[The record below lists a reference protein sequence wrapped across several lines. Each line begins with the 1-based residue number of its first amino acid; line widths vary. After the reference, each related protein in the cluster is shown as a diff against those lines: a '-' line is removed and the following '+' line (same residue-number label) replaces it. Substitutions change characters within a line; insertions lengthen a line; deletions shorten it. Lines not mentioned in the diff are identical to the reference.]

1 MTLFVERG
9 RLERILVLALP
20 IIGGMV
26 SQNVL
31 NLVDTA
37 MVGTLGD
44 AALAAVGIG
53 GFANFVAMSLL
64 LGISV
69 GVQATSSRRK
79 GEGRMDEVALPLN
92 EGLLILLLAAPLM
105 TVGLYQ
111 LVPIIYPYINPDPE
125 VIRHGVPYLQVRV
138 LAILFVGMNF
148 AFRGYWNA
156 VDMSKLYMGTLLVMH
171 SVNIFL
177 NWVFIFGNL
186 GAPALG
192 AEGAGLATSLS
203 VTLGTAIYFGLGWK
217 HARANGFLQGL
228 PGREEVFRLIRLS
241 LPNSIQNLF
250 FAAGFLTLYWIVGKV
265 GTPELAA
272 ANVLINVMLVAVL
285 PALGLGLAA
294 STLVGQALGRG
305 DPEDAAAWGWD
316 VTRVAIIGLLVLGIP
331 MWLVPDL
338 VLGVF
343 LHDPAT
349 LELARIPM
357 RLVGILMAVEGVL
370 MVTMHSLLGAGDT
383 GIVMRVGIGLQWF
396 LFLPL
401 AYLIGPVLGFG
412 LLGIWILQGGY
423 RGLMAMTFAHLWHRG
438 TWADTEV

>member
-1 MTLFVERG
+1 MTLFVDRT

-53 GFANFVAMSLL
+53 GFANFMAMSLL

-69 GVQATSSRRK
+69 GVQATASRRK
-79 GEGRMDEVALPLN
+79 GEGRTEEIALPLN
-92 EGLLILLLAAPLM
+92 EGLLILLLAAPVL
-105 TVGLYQ
+105 TALLYYAVP
-111 LVPIIYPYINPDPE
+111 LVYPYINPDPE

-203 VTLGTAIYFGLGWK
+203 VALGTMIYFGLGFR
-217 HARANGFLQGL
+217 HAREQGFLRGL
-228 PGREEVFRLIRLS
+228 PGRDEVFRLIRLS

-250 FAAGFLTLYWIVGKV
+250 FSAGFLTLYWIVGKV
-265 GTPELAA
+265 GTSELAA

-305 DPEDAAAWGWD
+305 DVEDAARWGWD
-316 VTRVAIIGLLVLGIP
+316 VTRVAVSGLLVLGMP
-331 MWLVPDL
+331 MWIAPDL
-338 VLGVF
+338 ILGIF

-349 LELARIPM
+349 LELARWPM
-357 RLVGILMAVEGVL
+357 RLVGLLMAVEGVL
-370 MVTMHSLLGAGDT
+370 MVTMHALLGAGDT
-383 GIVMRVGIGLQWF
+383 GRVMRVGIGLQWF

-423 RGLMAMTFAHLWHRG
+423 RGLMAVTYFHLWRRRH
-438 TWADTEV
+438 WAKIEI